1 MPLTD
6 REQELL
12 RLLNTYLAHLQTAQA
27 LDPQGVEPFGTQ
39 DAAVQR
45 WLQLAVQCC
54 IDLGDSLLGRMGQP
68 EPPRSRDVFPAL
80 VRIGAI
86 DGKLARPL
94 ENLTDYRNALA
105 HAYVDLS
112 PAETWRRVREGLP
125 AIAEFAQRIS
135 QQ

>member
-12 RLLNTYLAHLQTAQA
+12 RLLNGYLAHLQAAQD

-68 EPPRSRDVFPAL
+68 EPPRSRDIFPAL
-80 VRIGAI
+80 VRLGVI
-86 DGKLARPL
+86 DANLAQPL
-94 ENLTDYRNALA
+94 EQLTDYRNTLA
-105 HAYVDLS
+105 HAYADLS
-112 PAETWRRVREGLP
+112 PAETWNRIRQGLP
-125 AIAEFAQRIS
+125 TMAEFARRMS

>member
-12 RLLNTYLAHLQTAQA
+12 RLLNAYLAHLQTAQA
-27 LDPQGVEPFGTQ
+27 LDPQTVEPFGTQ

-54 IDLGDSLLGRMGQP
+54 IDLGDSLLGRLGQP
-68 EPPRSRDVFPAL
+68 EPPRSRDIFPAL
-80 VRIGAI
+80 VRIGVI
-86 DGKLARPL
+86 DSSLAQPL
-94 ENLTDYRNALA
+94 EQLTDYRNALA
-105 HAYVDLS
+105 HGYTELS
-112 PAETWRRVREGLP
+112 PTETWNRVRQGLP
-125 AIAEFAQRIS
+125 TLAEFARRMA